1 VVTTSIG
8 AEGIDAADGEHLLLA
23 DDAEAFARACLGIKA
38 MPELAAAR
46 VIRAAALLAARYGP
60 AQVDTAVGAAYS
72 RDAGWDMG

>member
-1 VVTTSIG
+1 MKDPAAIQATSLRVGNFATCAMMNSSPSSI
-8 AEGIDAADGEHLLLA
+8 AAKSV
-23 DDAEAFARACLGIKA
+23 RACP

-72 RDAGWDMG
+72 RDAG